1 MTSINKPM
9 SQLARPIELAKRLR
23 KIIDI
28 LATLHADGQ
37 TDKDIEMTPTGKLEQ
52 KMKSL
57 VTLVT
62 DGWKVKRI
70 LIPNI

>member
-1 MTSINKPM
+1 M

-37 TDKDIEMTPTGKLEQ
+37 TDKDIEIKPTGKLEQ

-57 VTLVT
+57 VTLVSSDWRVESET
-62 DGWKVKRI
+62 D
-70 LIPNI
+70 PNS

>member
-1 MTSINKPM
+1 M

-37 TDKDIEMTPTGKLEQ
+37 TDKDIEIKPTGKLEQ
-52 KMKSL
+52 KNE
-57 VTLVT
+57 
-62 DGWKVKRI
+62 
-70 LIPNI
+70 IPGHISDWRVESETGPNS